1 MREKVQKYINDCR
14 LDETRKS
21 SFLNL
26 VLKPISVILGLLYT
40 PLLLSYLGDE
50 KYGLWSTI
58 LSIISWVNY
67 CDVGIG
73 HGLRNVLTKAL
84 SLKDNENAKKAIS
97 TAYIILTCISFA
109 LLLLSIILVTTLDW
123 KNVFNTEIDM
133 QMPIG
138 ISMVFI
144 CLNFVLALS
153 NTIFYS
159 MQLSHKVAIR
169 NCAIQVLNIVGIL
182 FLKRF
187 TCSSLVLM
195 AILFGSTTSLIYI
208 SNTIILIK
216 NNSFVRIR
224 FKYFDSA
231 GVKNITNIGVKFFAI
246 QLACIA
252 LYTVDNLLITH
263 MFGGEAV
270 TPFNITYR
278 IFNSAYSFLMALC
291 VPYWSKTTEAY
302 ERKDIDWI
310 KKAIAHLNKV
320 AALFIA
326 GFILLAIIF
335 KPLVRVWL
343 GRALDYQV
351 GLIAVM
357 CVYYC
362 LFTIVTV
369 KTQMINGT
377 GQLNFQ
383 LILMTFMGTTNIPLS
398 IFLAKNCGL
407 GVVGVRLATTI
418 LMGIAAIAFPINLRN
433 IVNNIEKKNMV

>member
-1 MREKVQKYINDCR
+1 MREKVSKYINDCR
-14 LDETRKS
+14 LDETRRS

-97 TAYIILTCISFA
+97 TAYIILSCISLA

-169 NCAIQVLNIVGIL
+169 NCAIQVLNIIGIL
-182 FLKRF
+182 FLNRF

-224 FKYFDSA
+224 FKYFDRE
-231 GVKNITNIGVKFFAI
+231 GVKNIANIGVKFFVI

-278 IFNSAYSFLMALC
+278 IFNTAYSFLTALC

-320 AALFIA
+320 ATLFIA

-343 GRALDYQV
+343 GRDLDYQV

-383 LILMTFMGTTNIPLS
+383 LILMTIMGASNIPLS

-433 IVNNIEKKNMV
+433 IVNNIEQRIDK